1 MSRYLLALSGVLYV
15 ACLPWDAFCVHD
27 SCSNWPSWSILAF
40 GFIPFAASPANLAW
54 FANPALF
61 MAWVLVFRRKRWPA
75 RLLSLASLAIAVSF
89 LLMSKVASDESG
101 NLSVIT
107 GYRIG
112 YWLWLAST
120 GVAVASAL
128 PLSKRAKGGDDR
140 ERPTRALS

>member
-1 MSRYLLALSGVLYV
+1 MNSIAGVAPKKTARCRFYLLAGLSLLLVL
-15 ACLPWDAFCVHD
+15 L
-27 SCSNWPSWSILAF
+27 
-40 GFIPFAASPANLAW
+40 FAADG
-54 FANPALF
+54 
-61 MAWVLVFRRKRWPA
+61 VRKGVDTVVPNYYRHT
-75 RLLSLASLAIAVSF
+75 ASLAIAISF
-89 LLMSKVASDESG
+89 LLMTKVASDESG